1 MMEKFSSNGA
11 LMYVKKPNRV
21 ELRFEK
27 AFTLSVLKNN
37 LLLIQAFPD
46 DTIKTC
52 LVSMK
57 PLGDLEQ
64 GKDKEDLITTPL
76 HLACKLSNDE
86 AVRQLINEQSYD
98 VNILCNEKSALGE
111 LLSTACYLDFSILN
125 FLMKK
130 RKPCINSGLK
140 LPLNQAILRGNPF
153 IIRSLI
159 EFGKPHPFL
168 RDHNGKSAIHIAAAK
183 LDMQTFD
190 SLVSE
195 CGADP
200 MQTDL
205 EGNTI
210 LHILTLGVITDAEY
224 DFVKFCLQKYGMR
237 LSRNLDKRSPI
248 GILKSYAT
256 GSGVVRGQPNFK
268 KKLVELLERIVKEDP
283 QIQDADGDQEIHKA
297 VVEGQIEGVKRI
309 VESFGDNRE
318 GKIAVVEWRNHEGK
332 TAVHIAIER
341 RQEEIARYLIE
352 VCGEQIDMRK
362 RDTIN
367 GNTYLH
373 LACINESVELAELI
387 Y

>member
-1 MMEKFSSNGA
+1 MDASVNISNYLLDQKDESQDIQGNTLLHLEVANVEKTAEDVERMAANGPHLMYMVNSEGQTPLDVAINTTIQEKEAKVSEEQEKKAVVLIEMMEKFSTNGA

-27 AFTLSVLKNN
+27 AFILSVVKNN

-52 LVSMK
+52 LVTMK

-76 HLACKLSNDE
+76 HLSCKLSNDE

-98 VNILCNEKSALGE
+98 VNILCNEKSPLGE

-130 RKPCINSGLK
+130 RKPCINSGVK

-159 EFGKPHPFL
+159 EFGKPHPYL
-168 RDHNGKSAIHIAAAK
+168 RDSNGKCAIHMAAAK

-190 SLVSE
+190 SLVTE

-200 MQTDL
+200 MQTDS

-224 DFVKFCLQKYGMR
+224 DFVKFCL
-237 LSRNLDKRSPI
+237 
-248 GILKSYAT
+248 
-256 GSGVVRGQPNFK
+256 
-268 KKLVELLERIVKEDP
+268 
-283 QIQDADGDQEIHKA
+283 
-297 VVEGQIEGVKRI
+297 
-309 VESFGDNRE
+309 
-318 GKIAVVEWRNHEGK
+318 
-332 TAVHIAIER
+332 
-341 RQEEIARYLIE
+341 
-352 VCGEQIDMRK
+352 
-362 RDTIN
+362 
-367 GNTYLH
+367 
-373 LACINESVELAELI
+373 
-387 Y
+387 